1 MISLYEVRGTAG
13 RLTFAEAADGLVDLW
28 HYLML
33 LLVRDRILAQEV
45 ELQGARRH
53 SLHVANLQK
62 RIRPVQDSSY
72 EA

>member
-1 MISLYEVRGTAG
+1 MAG
-13 RLTFAEAADGLVDLW
+13 RLTFAEAADCLVDLW